1 MQLTIIGGGGF
12 RTPLVYRALLDD
24 PARLIDRVVLVDT
37 DVRRLAV
44 IESVLEGMAFG
55 RSWSPRIV
63 ATTDL
68 HDGLVGAS
76 FVFAAIRP
84 RGLEGR
90 EHDENIPLR
99 HGVLGQETVGVGGI
113 LFALRSIPAML
124 DIARAVLD
132 IAPEAWLINFTN
144 PAGMVTEA
152 LHDVVGDRVIG
163 ICDSPASLVRRVA
176 RALSIPAGQEKF
188 DYVGLNHLGW
198 LRTIHNDSG
207 PDLLPSLLGDAP
219 LLESFEEGQLFGA
232 RLLGSLGCIPNEY
245 LHYFYYAAD
254 VLASVSGTTT
264 RATYLR
270 AQQSDFYAAA
280 AAAPSPLGV
289 WHRAV
294 DERNRTY
301 MAVSREAA
309 GADERH
315 PDDVEGGGYEQIALA
330 VMRAIATDSDETLVL
345 NVRNAGA
352 VPDLDSRA
360 VIEIPT
366 AVGKS
371 GPVALPVGVLS
382 DHQAG
387 LMREIKAVER
397 ATIDATV
404 SGRLASAYAA
414 LAMHPLNGSFA
425 RATRILDEWLTHFPD
440 VAARLH

>member
-24 PARLIDRVVLVDT
+24 PTRLIDRVVLVDT
-37 DVRRLAV
+37 DVRRLGV
-44 IESVLEGMAFG
+44 IESVLAGFAHG
-55 RSWSPRIV
+55 RPWSPRVV

-68 HDGLVGAS
+68 RSGLAGAA
-76 FVFAAIRP
+76 FVFSAIRP
-84 RGLEGR
+84 GGPEGR
-90 EHDENIPLR
+90 EYDENIPLR
-99 HGVLGQETVGVGGI
+99 HGVLGQETVGIGGI

-124 DIARAVLD
+124 DIARAVVD
-132 IAPEAWLINFTN
+132 VAPEAWLINFTN

-152 LHDVVGDRVIG
+152 LHSVLGDRVIG
-163 ICDSPASLVRRVA
+163 ICDSPASLVRRVG
-176 RALSIPAGQEKF
+176 RALNIPVGQEKF

-198 LRTIHNDSG
+198 LRSIRHDSG
-207 PDLLPSLLGDAP
+207 PDLLPALLADKP
-219 LLESFEEGQLFGA
+219 SLESFEEGQLFGSQ
-232 RLLGSLGCIPNEY
+232 LLRSLGCIPNEY

-254 VLASVSGTTT
+254 VLASVSGTTS
-264 RATYLR
+264 RASYLR

-280 AAAPSPLGV
+280 RANSSPASV
-289 WHRAV
+289 WQSAV

-330 VMRAIATDSDETLVL
+330 VMRAIATNGDETLIL

-352 VPDLDSRA
+352 VPDLDNDA
-360 VIEIPT
+360 VVEIPT
-366 AVGKS
+366 VVGKS
-371 GPVALPVGVLS
+371 GPIALPVGVLS
-382 DHQAG
+382 DHQVG

-397 ATIDATV
+397 ATIDAATTG
-404 SGRLASAYAA
+404 SLGSAYAA

-425 RATRILDEWLTHFPD
+425 RATRILDEWLPHFPD
-440 VAARLH
+440 VTVRLH

>member
-24 PARLIDRVVLVDT
+24 PARLIERVVLVDT

-44 IESVLEGMAFG
+44 IESVLAGLAIG
-55 RSWSPRIV
+55 RPWSPQLV

-68 HDGLVGAS
+68 HEALLGAS

-84 RGLEGR
+84 GGLEGR
-90 EHDENIPLR
+90 EYDENIPLQ
-99 HGVLGQETVGVGGI
+99 HGVLGQETVGVGGF
-113 LFALRSIPAML
+113 LFALRSIPTMV
-124 DIARAVLD
+124 DIARAVAD
-132 IAPEAWLINFTN
+132 VAPEAWLINFTN

-152 LHDVVGDRVIG
+152 LHGVVGDRVIG
-163 ICDSPASLVRRVA
+163 ICDSPASLIRRVA
-176 RALSIPAGQEKF
+176 RALRIPAGQEKF

-198 LRTIHNDSG
+198 LRTIHNGSG
-207 PDLLPSLLGDAP
+207 PNLLPDLLRNEP

-264 RATYLR
+264 RATFLR

-280 AAAPSPLGV
+280 AASSSPLDV
-289 WHRAV
+289 WQHAI

-301 MAVSREAA
+301 MAISREAT

-330 VMRAIATDSDETLVL
+330 VMRAIATNSHETLVL

-352 VPDLDSRA
+352 VPELDDEA

-366 AVGKS
+366 TVGKS
-371 GPVALPVGVLS
+371 GPLALPVGVLS

-397 ATIDATV
+397 AAIDAATTGNL
-404 SGRLASAYAA
+404 SSAYAA

-425 RATRILDEWLTHFPD
+425 RAIRILDEWLTHFPD